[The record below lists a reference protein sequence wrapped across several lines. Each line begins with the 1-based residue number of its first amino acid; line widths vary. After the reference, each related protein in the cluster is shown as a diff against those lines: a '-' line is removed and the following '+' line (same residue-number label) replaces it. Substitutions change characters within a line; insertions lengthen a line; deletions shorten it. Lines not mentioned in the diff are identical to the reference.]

1 MRKRVLLGVTG
12 GIAAYKA
19 PTIAGALK
27 RAGVD
32 VTVVM
37 TDAATKFITPL
48 TMETMSGNR
57 VITDMFSRDFPF
69 EVEHISL
76 AKSSDLVLVAPA
88 TADFV
93 GKVARGIADDML
105 TTTIM
110 ACKGIKVFAPAMNT
124 GMITD
129 QAYLENERI
138 LKERGVKFIESASGE
153 LACGDVGKGRLP
165 EPDVIVKY
173 VLDLLK
179 VDPDYLGKKVLVTAG
194 ATVESIDGVRYISNF
209 SSGKMG
215 IALADEAYQR
225 GAEVT
230 LVCGRVTAPVPKYIN
245 RVDVVSSQ
253 DMYDKV
259 LSLTM
264 EQDVI
269 IKAAAPADYTPVK
282 VAQNKIKSQTLTL
295 ELVKTKDIAKAVGEI
310 KGDRILVIFSA
321 ETENLLDNA
330 IGKLKSKNADLVVAN
345 DVTQEGAGFNVDTN
359 IVTLISKDGQ
369 MQKYDLLPKNKV
381 ANIILDKVLE
391 IWSRK

>member
-27 RAGVD
+27 HAGVD
-32 VTVVM
+32 VSVVM

-48 TMETMSGNR
+48 TMETTSGNR
-57 VITDMFSRDFPF
+57 VITDMFSRDFPY

-76 AKSSDLVLVAPA
+76 AKSSDLVLIAPA
-88 TADFV
+88 TADFI

-105 TTTIM
+105 STTIM

-129 QAYLENERI
+129 EAYLENVEI
-138 LKERGVKFIESASGE
+138 LKKRGAIFIEADSGE

-165 EPDVIVKY
+165 EPSVIVEE

-179 VDPDYLGKKVLVTAG
+179 VKPDLLGKKILVTAG
-194 ATVESIDGVRYISNF
+194 ATVETIDGVRYISNF

-215 IALADEAYQR
+215 VAIADEAYQR

-230 LVCGRVTAPVPKYIN
+230 LVCGRVTVDVPKYIK
-245 RVDVVSSQ
+245 RVDVLSSADMYEKVTSLVSSN
-253 DMYDKV
+253 
-259 LSLTM
+259 
-264 EQDVI
+264 DVI
-269 IKAAAPADYTPVK
+269 IKAAAPADYTPK
-282 VAQNKIKSQTLTL
+282 QVAANKIKSDTLTL
-295 ELVKTKDIAKAVGEI
+295 ELVKTKDIAQAVGKI

-321 ETENLLDNA
+321 ETENLLENA
-330 IGKLKSKNADLVVAN
+330 LAKLKKKNADLVVAN

-359 IVTLISKDGQ
+359 IVTFITPDGNLQ
-369 MQKYDLLPKNKV
+369 RFDIMPKTQV
-381 ANIILDKVLE
+381 ANLILDKVLQ
-391 IWSRK
+391 IWSQK

>member
-32 VTVVM
+32 VSVVM

-48 TMETMSGNR
+48 TMETTSGNR
-57 VITDMFSRDFPF
+57 VITDMFSRDFPY

-76 AKSSDLVLVAPA
+76 AKASDLVLVAPA
-88 TADFV
+88 TANFI

-105 TTTIM
+105 STTIM

-129 QAYLENERI
+129 PAYEENVEI
-138 LKERGVKFIESASGE
+138 LKKRGAYFIESDSGA

-165 EPDVIVKY
+165 EPQAIVDY

-179 VDPDYLGKKVLVTAG
+179 VEPDYLGKKVLVTAG
-194 ATVESIDGVRYISNF
+194 ATVETIDGVRYISNF

-215 IALADEAYQR
+215 IAIADEAFQR
-225 GAEVT
+225 GADVT
-230 LVCGRVTAPVPKYIN
+230 LVCGRVTAPVPSYLK
-245 RVDVVSSQ
+245 RVDVTSSA
-253 DMYDKV
+253 DMYDAV
-259 LSLTM
+259 VSRAL
-264 EQDVI
+264 ENDVI
-269 IKAAAPADYTPVK
+269 IKAAAPADYTPK
-282 VAQNKIKSQTLTL
+282 AVAKNKIKSDTLTL
-295 ELVKTKDIAKAVGEI
+295 ELVKTKDIAQAVGEI
-310 KGDRILVIFSA
+310 KGDRLLVIFSA
-321 ETENLLDNA
+321 ETESLLDNA
-330 IGKLKSKNADLVVAN
+330 LGKLKKKNADLVVAN
-345 DVTQEGAGFNVDTN
+345 DVTEEGAGFNVDTN
-359 IVTLISKDGQ
+359 IVTLIDREGNLEKFDK
-369 MQKYDLLPKNKV
+369 MPKAKV
-381 ANIILDKVLE
+381 ANVILDKVKE